1 MSFYDTKQRFLLGFV
16 TKMSIVFPIRSL
28 SPQESRVVLTL
39 TEHGRREVA
48 REDIIR
54 LLAVSPESADHVIRS
69 LRRKGWLQQASWGKY
84 LLIPP
89 DQGPEALGEGNLLA
103 LASRIAEPHPYY
115 LGYGTAAAHYGLTTQ
130 HRNTIWLVTPARLR
144 DRRLNDSKVR
154 IVNPVPRKFF
164 GFDSVDVLGYT
175 VKMSDIEKTAI
186 DCIDRPEL
194 CGGIGEAAA
203 IFAAASRRCDWSKV
217 ASYLQRIA
225 SKPLTQRCGWLAD
238 YVGAEIPADA
248 RAQILQLA
256 SKSRKAFLGPKKAP
270 SGAIGYDETWHLV
283 VNVTAAE
290 LHGSAG
296 LGRKQSVRKDT

>member
-1 MSFYDTKQRFLLGFV
+1 MSTE
-16 TKMSIVFPIRSL
+16 FPARSL

-39 TEHGRREVA
+39 TEHGRREVS
-48 REDIIR
+48 REDIIQ
-54 LLAVSPESADHVIRS
+54 LLAASPESADYVIRS

-130 HRNTIWLVTPARLR
+130 HRSTIWIVTPARLR
-144 DRRLNDSKVR
+144 DRHLNDSKVR

-164 GFDSVDVLGYT
+164 GFSPVDVLGYA
-175 VKMSDIEKTAI
+175 VQMSDIEKTAI
-186 DCIDRPEL
+186 DCIDRPDL
-194 CGGIGEAAA
+194 CGGIGEAAT
-203 IFAAASRRCDWSKV
+203 ILAAASRRCDWSKV
-217 ASYLQRIA
+217 ASYLQQIA

-238 YVGAEIPADA
+238 HVGAEIPTDA
-248 RAQILQLA
+248 RAQIRQLA
-256 SKSRKAFLGPKKAP
+256 SKGRKTFLGPKKAP
-270 SGAIGYDETWHLV
+270 PGAIGYDETWHLV
-283 VNVTAAE
+283 VNVTPAE

-296 LGRKQSVRKDT
+296 LGRKQSIRKDT

>member
-1 MSFYDTKQRFLLGFV
+1 MTA
-16 TKMSIVFPIRSL
+16 TFPVRSL
-28 SPQESRVVLTL
+28 SAQESRVVLTL
-39 TEHGRREVA
+39 TEKGRRDVA
-48 REDIIR
+48 RGDIIK

-89 DQGPEALGEGNLLA
+89 DQGPEALGESNLLA

-115 LGYGTAAAHYGLTTQ
+115 LGYGTAAGHYGLTTQ
-130 HRNTIWLVTPARLR
+130 HRSTIWLVTQARLR
-144 DRRLNDSKVR
+144 DRLLNDSEVR

-164 GFDSVDVLGYT
+164 GFEAVDVLGYT
-175 VKMSDIEKTAI
+175 VKMSDIEKTAV

-194 CGGIGEAAA
+194 CGGIGEAAT
-203 IFAAASRRCDWSKV
+203 ILAAASRRCDWSKV

-238 YVGAEIPADA
+238 YVGAEIPKDA
-248 RAQILQLA
+248 RAQMLQLV
-256 SKSRKAFLGPKKAP
+256 SNSRKALFGPKNAP
-270 SGAIGYDETWHLV
+270 PAAIGYDGTWRLI

-296 LGRKQSVRKDT
+296 LGRKQNIRKDM

>member
-1 MSFYDTKQRFLLGFV
+1 MT
-16 TKMSIVFPIRSL
+16 TTFPIRSL

-48 REDIIR
+48 REDIIK
-54 LLAVSPESADHVIRS
+54 LLAVTPESADHVIRS

-115 LGYGTAAAHYGLTTQ
+115 LGYGTAAGHYGLTTQ
-130 HRNTIWLVTPARLR
+130 HRSTIWLVTPARLR
-144 DRRLNDSKVR
+144 DRRLNDSEVR

-164 GFDSVDVLGYT
+164 GFEPVDVLGYN

-194 CGGIGEAAA
+194 CGGIGEAAT
-203 IFAAASRRCDWSKV
+203 ILAAASRRCDWSKV
-217 ASYLQRIA
+217 ASYLERIA

-238 YVGAEIPADA
+238 YVGAEIPDDP
-248 RAQILQLA
+248 RAQILRLA
-256 SKSRKAFLGPKKAP
+256 SKSRKTFLGPKKTP
-270 SGAIGYDETWHLV
+270 TGAIGYDEKWHLT
-283 VNVTAAE
+283 VNVTPAE

-296 LGRKQSVRKDT
+296 LGRKQSIRRDT

>member
-1 MSFYDTKQRFLLGFV
+1 MSTGFP
-16 TKMSIVFPIRSL
+16 TRSL

-48 REDIIR
+48 REDIIQ
-54 LLAVSPESADHVIRS
+54 LLAASPESADHVIRS
-69 LRRKGWLQQASWGKY
+69 LRRKGWLQHASWGKY

-130 HRNTIWLVTPARLR
+130 HRSTIWLVTPARLR
-144 DRRLNDSKVR
+144 DRHLSDSKVR
-154 IVNPVPRKFF
+154 IVNPVSRKFF
-164 GFDSVDVLGYT
+164 GFGPVDVLGYA
-175 VKMSDIEKTAI
+175 VQMSDIEKTAI
-186 DCIDRPEL
+186 DCIERPDL
-194 CGGIGEAAA
+194 CGGIGEAAT
-203 IFAAASRRCDWSKV
+203 ILAAASRRCDWGKV

-238 YVGAEIPADA
+238 YVGAEIPDNA
-248 RAQILQLA
+248 RAQISQLA
-256 SKSRKAFLGPKKAP
+256 SKGRKTFLGPKKAP
-270 SGAIGYDETWHLV
+270 PGAIGYDEMWHLV
-283 VNVTAAE
+283 VNVTPAE

-296 LGRKQSVRKDT
+296 LGRKQSIRKDM

>member
-1 MSFYDTKQRFLLGFV
+1 
-16 TKMSIVFPIRSL
+16 MSIEFPARSL

-48 REDIIR
+48 REDIIQ
-54 LLAVSPESADHVIRS
+54 LLAGSPESADHVIRS

-130 HRNTIWLVTPARLR
+130 HRNTIWIVTPARLR
-144 DRRLNDSKVR
+144 DRHLNNSKVR

-164 GFDSVDVLGYT
+164 GFNPVDVLSYT
-175 VKMSDIEKTAI
+175 VQMSDIEKTAM
-186 DCIDRPEL
+186 DPWPAC
-194 CGGIGEAAA
+194 AAA
-203 IFAAASRRCDWSKV
+203 LERPLPFLQQQAAATSGARLPPTSSGLPRSRSH
-217 ASYLQRIA
+217 S
-225 SKPLTQRCGWLAD
+225 
-238 YVGAEIPADA
+238 DA
-248 RAQILQLA
+248 GGSPIMSARKSRQTRARRYFQLA
-256 SKSRKAFLGPKKAP
+256 SKGRKTFLGPKKAP
-270 SGAIGYDETWHLV
+270 QGAIGYDETWRLA
-283 VNVTAAE
+283 VNVTPAE

-296 LGRKQSVRKDT
+296 LGRKQSIRKDT